1 MTYQKGQFPF
11 ISFSNLWRNQIV
23 SQRREGGSDF
33 FSRQIPSL
41 DVCVAHVEEHAV
53 DVARVAPIL
62 VGELV
67 VAGKRNRTCCGIMA
81 KVA

>member
-1 MTYQKGQFPF
+1 MTNQKGQFPF

-23 SQRREGGSDF
+23 SQRREGGSD
-33 FSRQIPSL
+33 SHSL

-53 DVARVAPIL
+53 DVARVAPVL

-67 VAGKRNRTCCGIMA
+67 VAGK
-81 KVA
+81 KE